1 MNAIDQLTKNFRLGE
16 FERSLTASLKGY
28 DNTVPPMAVYALR
41 HLCELFLQPLRDM
54 LAAPVIIT
62 SGYRC
67 RDLNREVGGSD
78 TSWHLTGCAADFHP
92 SDDALRPAVI
102 QFVKDWKE
110 RGDVWRRNHDEHDE
124 PAVQF
129 TEFIVYPTFFHVA
142 VAPEGTANKFTL
154 KYFNGFGQGY
164 KKD

>member
-1 MNAIDQLTKNFRLGE
+1 MNANDMLTKNFRLSE

-28 DNTVPPMAVYALR
+28 DHTVPPMAVYALR

-92 SDDALRPAVI
+92 SDDALRPAVV

-110 RGDVWRRNHDEHDE
+110 RGDAWRRNHDEHDE
-124 PAVQF
+124 PGRTVHRVHRLSHLLPRGRCARRDGKQV
-129 TEFIVYPTFFHVA
+129 H
-142 VAPEGTANKFTL
+142 PEVLQRLWTRV
-154 KYFNGFGQGY
+154 
-164 KKD
+164 